1 MRGAIRD
8 IDELRESDCAHNMPE
23 GIRSRLGLFSLN
35 MNKLENRMQL
45 RRKDFIDVDVDQK
58 SMEKYIEYIRKIMD
72 WLDDECHT
80 MCKLYH
86 IAWEKED

>member
-1 MRGAIRD
+1 
-8 IDELRESDCAHNMPE
+8 
-23 GIRSRLGLFSLN
+23 
-35 MNKLENRMQL
+35 MQL